1 MDVNIFITSLI
12 LGAILHFGVQRLFI
26 KYKKFDD
33 FNHRS
38 SHKTLATRTGGIGI
52 FIVIFLIALY
62 YYFQGIEIFDYSL
75 FIPLGIM
82 FIVGVYDDFYNADF
96 KLKFLLQIIVAKI
109 LIDQGFVISNYYGF
123 LGLYEIPNIVAQ
135 LSTVFV
141 FLVIVNAINFID
153 GIDGLAITEVI
164 KTILLI
170 EIFSYRTTSLSI
182 MSISFIGAI
191 LPLYYFNF
199 KQKGKVFLGDGGSL
213 LLGTVLAI
221 YTFHV
226 LGDEF
231 EFDPLFKINKTLF
244 VVLTLFY
251 PLADLLRVFIIRI
264 KNQKS
269 PFQADQNH
277 LHHLVIFKIT
287 SNQKLAVFTILSLE
301 LTIIFF
307 VFYLQKASITL

>member
-52 FIVIFLIALY
+52 FTVIFLIALY
-62 YYFQGIEIFDYSL
+62 NYFQGIEIFDYSL

-221 YTFHV
+221 YIFHV

-244 VVLTLFY
+244 AVLILLY
-251 PLADLLRVFIIRI
+251 PLFDLLRVFFIRI
-264 KNQKS
+264 KNKKS
-269 PFQADQNH
+269 PFHPDQNH
-277 LHHLVIFKIT
+277 IHHYLISKFT
-287 SNQKLAVFTILSLE
+287 QKKTLII
-301 LTIIFF
+301 IIFSEILLF
-307 VFYLQKASITL
+307 LFIYKMF